1 MTYEETMKEA
11 FPDVDPGIQ
20 PFGSRVLVQIRTAK
34 TKTSG
39 GIILTTD
46 TTDTEKWNTKI
57 CIKTKFASVKKIPN
71 HPILSFLFDFQFLIF
86 PFQFLASQRSLGHL
100 YLKDNQLLYLLILFD
115 YFFRQCT

>member
-39 GIILTTD
+39 GIILTGL
-46 TTDTEKWNTKI
+46 
-57 CIKTKFASVKKIPN
+57 FASNLRYV
-71 HPILSFLFDFQFLIF
+71 
-86 PFQFLASQRSLGHL
+86 
-100 YLKDNQLLYLLILFD
+100 
-115 YFFRQCT
+115 FFRI